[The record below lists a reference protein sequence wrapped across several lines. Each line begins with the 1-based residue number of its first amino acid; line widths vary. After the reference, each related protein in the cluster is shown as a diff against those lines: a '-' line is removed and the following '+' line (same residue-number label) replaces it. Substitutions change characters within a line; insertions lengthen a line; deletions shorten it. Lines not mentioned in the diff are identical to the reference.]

1 MVRNKPLFITDKK
14 RKLHRGQIRFFLEYN
29 AVELVFKRRIFPP
42 KPRRLNFGK
51 PTPIR
56 RILCTSN
63 WDYLKKNS
71 KVFDFKTP
79 RGPKR
84 PEYWYRKKN
93 LVIVYDLIIQNF
105 RSVSLDDYRIMNSFP
120 LDNDEDQEQFIY
132 KYEIMRKSKGS
143 RKLIRLF
150 HK

>member
-1 MVRNKPLFITDKK
+1 MVRNKPLYITDKQ

-29 AVELVFKRRIFPP
+29 VVEFVFKRRIFPP

-56 RILCTSN
+56 RIVCTSN
-63 WDYLKKNS
+63 WDFLKKNS
-71 KVFDFKTP
+71 KVFNFKTP

-84 PEYWYRKKN
+84 PEHWYRKKN

-105 RSVSLDDYRIMNSFP
+105 RSVSLDDYRIMNSYP
-120 LDNDEDQEQFIY
+120 IDTELDREKFIDKYTSMY
-132 KYEIMRKSKGS
+132 KRKGKNN
-143 RKLIRLF
+143 LIRLF